1 MTIDIDTMPAGPALD
16 RLVATEVMGR
26 DLKPSRDYAKEE
38 VGWRFISCT
47 GNPFELR
54 DGRQAYVPKGDD
66 LPHPA
71 DDCKDTWNA
80 RYVIYVV
87 DHYLNENGEI
97 EEELDAVH
105 LPVELYSIKP
115 GPAMEVVEKMGEMDY
130 WFSSSIMSLVN
141 GTPVSITAEACF
153 QKCPIM
159 DRNPKHHAHAETF
172 ELAVCRAAYKAK
184 MGEKQ

>member
-1 MTIDIDTMPAGPALD
+1 MTIDIDTMPAGPELD
-16 RLVATEVMGR
+16 RLVCKAIGIEPLPGIYTYPMKRISDTVIE
-26 DLKPSRDYAKEE
+26 PDY
-38 VGWRFISCT
+38 
-47 GNPFELR
+47 
-54 DGRQAYVPKGDD
+54 DD
-66 LPHPA
+66 E
-71 DDCKDTWNA
+71 
-80 RYVIYVV
+80 R
-87 DHYLNENGEI
+87 
-97 EEELDAVH
+97 
-105 LPVELYSIKP
+105 PVYPGVSTKP

-130 WFSSSIMSLVN
+130 WFSSSIMPLVN